1 MRNAGFSLIEILIV
15 MVILGLLATVL
26 APRIMDRPD
35 EARLTK
41 AAVDIK
47 QLETALK
54 LYKLDNGRYPTTAQ
68 GLQALMEAPRQEPI
82 PKNYR
87 EGGYLERKDLPKDP
101 WGNPFVYRSPG
112 RDKRPFDIISL
123 GADGREGGEKF
134 DADIN
139 SWEIE

>member
-1 MRNAGFSLIEILIV
+1 MRNSGFSLIEILIV
-15 MVILGLLATVL
+15 MIILGLLATVL

-35 EARLTK
+35 EARVTK

-68 GLQALMEAPRQEPI
+68 GLQALVEQPRQDPV

-87 EGGYLERKDLPKDP
+87 EGGYLERKELPKDP
-101 WGNPFVYRSPG
+101 WGTPFIYRSPG
-112 RDKRPFDIISL
+112 RDKRPFELISL
-123 GADGREGGEKF
+123 GADGKEGGEQF
-134 DADIN
+134 DADVN